1 MSAAIEEQ
9 LEKIPVINWMV
20 RILKKIKLKAFEGLS
35 LYDLIEMYLVGIV
48 KGTLSSRASFHCVQ
62 PVFGPI
68 SVAYFFIDFGTIHY
82 TLRECGQ

>member
-35 LYDLIEMYLVGIV
+35 LDDLNEKY
-48 KGTLSSRASFHCVQ
+48 
-62 PVFGPI
+62 
-68 SVAYFFIDFGTIHY
+68 
-82 TLRECGQ
+82 